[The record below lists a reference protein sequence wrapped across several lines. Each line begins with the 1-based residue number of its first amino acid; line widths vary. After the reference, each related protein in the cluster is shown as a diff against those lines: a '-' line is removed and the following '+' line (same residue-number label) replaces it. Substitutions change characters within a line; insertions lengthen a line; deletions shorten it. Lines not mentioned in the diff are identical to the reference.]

1 MNFFNKFCR
10 PMSFASVV
18 QPISFTEVMVFDA
31 KSKLPTLQSIEHL
44 EEVTTPMVEID
55 VAGDLIKVPAGWHVM
70 IMETENYTIDTIP
83 VSLSQV
89 YENIAPG
96 FQFVVES
103 GILKNTKPVRNKMIG
118 VRYIQQQVIIHP
130 SIPKNSAF
138 LIPANGACIIAGPH
152 DLSRYL
158 SKLCVGDIH

>member
-1 MNFFNKFCR
+1 
-10 PMSFASVV
+10 MSFASVA

-31 KSKLPTLQSIEHL
+31 KVKLPTLQTIEHL

-55 VAGDLIKVPAGWHVM
+55 VAGDLIKIPAAWHVM
-70 IMETENYTIDTIP
+70 IMETENFTIDTIP
-83 VSLSQV
+83 VSLAQV

-96 FQFVVES
+96 FQFVVDS
-103 GILKNTKPVRNKMIG
+103 GVLKSTKPIRNKMIG
-118 VRYIQQQVIIHP
+118 VRYIQQEVVIHP

-158 SKLCVGDIH
+158 SKLCIGDIH

>member
-130 SIPKNSAF
+130 SRFIQFF
-138 LIPANGACIIAGPH
+138 LGTGLCFILERPAGTH
-152 DLSRYL
+152 FFLFF
-158 SKLCVGDIH
+158 